1 MFFTARKAGAAR
13 LASWRGVFA
22 RRARPP
28 LPARRRCKFSTKK
41 LVVSRP
47 RLEEVT
53 FPRALNRL
61 FRRYSGGKLEFMLK
75 YFNENISLALQE
87 RYRDL
92 HEYRKEVEDSP
103 REAKVPKIAEEGE
116 SVGGEG
122 AFESSAAPPFPRLLE
137 QPKEEDNFV
146 ASWLQNS
153 FKMTAAEGNEAA
165 AGGSALDLRAAPLS
179 LHIPAIQAEAQRFKM
194 QDFWNRS
201 RPPSPVQE
209 DQPGPA
215 PPTPQ
220 PPPTPD
226 HKIMAEKLVSEIQQQ
241 QSPSADSTMSERSLV
256 PFALVNLLSS
266 LNNVDQ
272 QARSGQSISE
282 RTLEECWSTLQRIF
296 MHKNA
301 MQMHARELQR
311 GLGGEVKPH
320 QCQQCL
326 KSFSSNHQLVQHIR
340 VHTGEKPYKCSY
352 CDRRFKQLSH
362 VQQHTRLH
370 TGQFIGLKL
379 EYVHARRRLVVE

>member
-1 MFFTARKAGAAR
+1 
-13 LASWRGVFA
+13 
-22 RRARPP
+22 
-28 LPARRRCKFSTKK
+28 
-41 LVVSRP
+41 
-47 RLEEVT
+47 
-53 FPRALNRL
+53 
-61 FRRYSGGKLEFMLK
+61 MLK

-92 HEYRKEVEDSP
+92 HDYRKTEAVEEGSP

-116 SVGGEG
+116 QVGGEG
-122 AFESSAAPPFPRLLE
+122 AFEPSAAPPFPRLLE
-137 QPKEEDNFV
+137 PPKEEDSFV

-153 FKMTAAEGNEAA
+153 FKMTAAESNGDSSAA
-165 AGGSALDLRAAPLS
+165 GSALDLRAAPLA
-179 LHIPAIQAEAQRFKM
+179 LQIPPAPLQAEQRYKLPE
-194 QDFWNRS
+194 FWARS
-201 RPPSPVQE
+201 RPGSPAPEPAEHQPH
-209 DQPGPA
+209 QPGP

-226 HKIMAEKLVSEIQQQ
+226 HKIITDKLVNDIQQQQ

-256 PFALVNLLSS
+256 PFGLVNLLSS
-266 LNNVDQ
+266 LNKIDPQQSPTGEGPVGDRNSMLPFALVNFLNSLNIDQ
-272 QARSGQSISE
+272 QSRSGQSMSE

-296 MHKNA
+296 MHKSA

-370 TGQFIGLKL
+370 TVSEGRYLYPFLPPIMYDKSFLSYIVNSATKRYQ
-379 EYVHARRRLVVE
+379 VPVVTSYSAIYRN